1 MSRFDI
7 NVHGLPLGDP
17 HNPPGSSKIQN
28 DPFTAAAVAASVMS
42 AYSSYQQG
50 QIQGKQL
57 ELKGRLEQ
65 TQYDRRA
72 IQYQQRAN
80 QTLEKLKRTQASLAA
95 TAYAGGVDPFSGSP
109 DVVRAANDTSAG
121 REFLIY
127 MDDSAAALVFDQ
139 LTTDADNRTL
149 DLWRYAD
156 DSDSDKPLMFILGLS
171 TVCAVQKDM
180 SGHPKRMKSRHRRIV
195 AVARLAEPHCVWV
208 R

>member
-17 HNPPGSSKIQN
+17 HNPPGSSRVQN

-50 QIQGKQL
+50 QIQGKQM

-127 MDDSAAALVFDQ
+127 MDDSAAAFRAGDIALASGMAAGAAARQAGKLDA
-139 LTTDADNRTL
+139 TTKLLMAGATAGKGMPKTPGATPGGL
-149 DLWRYAD
+149 DMYGPIGGSSSNPWY
-156 DSDSDKPLMFILGLS
+156 G
-171 TVCAVQKDM
+171 
-180 SGHPKRMKSRHRRIV
+180 
-195 AVARLAEPHCVWV
+195 
-208 R
+208 